1 MRPFREFLVAVAAM
15 RQLQIAYSKDHAPSI
30 FRKAAKFEYLVDK
43 MLEEYQKAKVA
54 QKQFSLFQDEQK
66 KDAVQ

>member
-15 RQLQIAYSKDHAPSI
+15 RQLQITYSKDHAPSV

-43 MLEEYQKAKVA
+43 MLKEYQTENITR
-54 QKQFSLFQDEQK
+54 KQFSLFDHN
-66 KDAVQ
+66 

>member
-15 RQLQIAYSKDHAPSI
+15 RQLQITYSKDHAPSV

-43 MLEEYQKAKVA
+43 MLEEYQRETVA
-54 QKQFSLFQDEQK
+54 QKQFSLFQNEQK
-66 KDAVQ
+66 KDSVQ

>member
-15 RQLQIAYSKDHAPSI
+15 RQLQIAYSKDHAPSV

-43 MLEEYQKAKVA
+43 MLKEYQTENITR
-54 QKQFSLFQDEQK
+54 KQFSLFDHN
-66 KDAVQ
+66 